1 MFLCHLEICSYW
13 LLKYTYNSIRDNFN
27 TFFYSNNRLYLKK
40 KSMYYGNK
48 IRFLRKKRGLTQQEI
63 ARKLSMSQ
71 KSYSNIEN
79 NKCDVRL
86 TKFLKLSLILGFRP
100 ADFFKDTAIFLNQ
113 PLNTMESVYVENLYL
128 KKEINHYK
136 ALVQD
141 KKNIITLLKK
151 QITRN
156 KTVRS

>member
-1 MFLCHLEICSYW
+1 
-13 LLKYTYNSIRDNFN
+13 
-27 TFFYSNNRLYLKK
+27 
-40 KSMYYGNK
+40 MYYGNK